1 MVSTEQPA
9 AGDTDYRIS
18 TVSDINRTTSNRR
31 YRLQNLHR
39 AWYQQ
44 NNQQQRI
51 QTTESAP
58 CVYQQ
63 KLQQKIQTTEYAPA
77 TGDTDYIICTV
88 RGINSN
94 SIWRYRLQSLHHEQ
108 EIQTTESAPCVVS
121 TEPATEDTDYRIC
134 TSNRRYRLHNL
145 HRAWYQQNHQ
155 QKIPTTELAPCV
167 VSTEPATE
175 DTDYRINTVRGINRT
190 TSNRRYRLQNQ
201 HRAWYQQNNQ
211 QHEIQTTESAP
222 CVA

>member
-44 NNQQQRI
+44 NNQQQKI

-63 KLQQKIQTTEYAPA
+63 KQQQKIQTTEYAPA

-88 RGINSN
+88 RGIN
-94 SIWRYRLQSLHHEQ
+94 R
-108 EIQTTESAPCVVS
+108 TT
-121 TEPATEDTDYRIC
+121 
-134 TSNRRYRLHNL
+134 NRRYRLQNL
-145 HRAWYQQNHQ
+145 HRAWYQQNQ
-155 QKIPTTELAPCV
+155 LQKIQTTESTPCV
-167 VSTEPATE
+167 VSTEQPATG
-175 DTDYRINTVRGINRT
+175 DTDYRISTVRGINRT
-190 TSNRRYRLQNQ
+190 TSNRRYRLQNL
-201 HRAWYQQNNQ
+201 HRAWHQQNQ
-211 QHEIQTTESAP
+211 Q
-222 CVA
+222 